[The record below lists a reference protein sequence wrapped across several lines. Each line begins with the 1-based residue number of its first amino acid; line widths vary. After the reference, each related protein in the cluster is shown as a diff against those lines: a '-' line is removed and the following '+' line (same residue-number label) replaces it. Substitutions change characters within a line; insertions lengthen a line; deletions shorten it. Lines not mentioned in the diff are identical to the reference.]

1 VADDLVFVIL
11 KNGPVTFPTFFV
23 TLIEC
28 QIHLKITFMQSFQER
43 AKLGMEKLSKQLPTT
58 LEKAREQAQRL
69 KDQSS
74 TKSKK
79 SRN

>member
-1 VADDLVFVIL
+1 
-11 KNGPVTFPTFFV
+11 
-23 TLIEC
+23 
-28 QIHLKITFMQSFQER
+28 MQSFQER
-43 AKLGMEKLSKQLPTT
+43 AKLGMEKLSKQSPNT

-69 KDQSS
+69 KDQSA

>member
-1 VADDLVFVIL
+1 MI
-11 KNGPVTFPTFFV
+11 VTFSIFFV

-43 AKLGMEKLSKQLPTT
+43 AKLGMEKLSKQSPTT
-58 LEKAREQAQRL
+58 LEKAKAQAQRL
-69 KDQSS
+69 KEQST

-79 SRN
+79 GRS

>member
-1 VADDLVFVIL
+1 
-11 KNGPVTFPTFFV
+11 
-23 TLIEC
+23 
-28 QIHLKITFMQSFQER
+28 MQSFQER

-58 LEKAREQAQRL
+58 LEKARKQAQRL
-69 KDQSS
+69 KDQSA

>member
-1 VADDLVFVIL
+1 
-11 KNGPVTFPTFFV
+11 
-23 TLIEC
+23 
-28 QIHLKITFMQSFQER
+28 
-43 AKLGMEKLSKQLPTT
+43 LPTT